1 MTWVHVPSFATGEIS
16 PGLYGRIG
24 SPQLETGL
32 ATLENATVTRTG
44 GVRKRDGFL
53 SQVDIL
59 GNLVTTPGNYKA
71 RIFSLRIDGDTYLLE
86 VSSNDSGSDR
96 FIRVLQ
102 STSDSQLRMVAIGD
116 GAAHGAVPA
125 MGGGLPS
132 PFTSAT
138 QGYRHLYTEA
148 QLDELQVFQHERRI
162 YLVQSD
168 HPPYYL
174 EPSTRPTTGTN
185 GAWEYGVAPILDGS
199 PEVTSHRLPIAL
211 FLTQTGTQPKVLES
225 SEDFWR
231 PGHAGGYVQ
240 LGSVGGSG
248 YAQWW
253 HLQDYLSPTRM
264 KADVS
269 LGSAGNV
276 TDHGTESREIAGPW
290 VYQGDSLTVTDLG
303 QNVTGSTDVGTQVT
317 ITSASLDE
325 SYVGKLLRVFDAVT
339 GEAVFA
345 LLDVVGTVGTGLLI
359 RKDSPNLLTSTS
371 YTAWVLEVPV
381 DQNPGESLIT
391 PSAAGPPNTIVE
403 LRFSNPKAIADT
415 FATPFD
421 DFLGTSVGA
430 TIFLN
435 GGAVR
440 ITGAVDDYT
449 LQGRVSSQL
458 DHISAASQWGVGW
471 NSDTGFPS
479 CGTSHQGRVYLGGFG
494 GKRELTLVAS
504 RTYSPDD
511 FSAGT
516 GDASG
521 LNYTIDE
528 PGGGRINWMV
538 SGKSLLIGTTHGE
551 FIAEGEPLS
560 PSEVAISRQTTY
572 GSREGKEA
580 IYVGGAAIF
589 IGPQADELREMAF
602 VFERDQFLAT
612 DLTATADHLF
622 DPTTYTIDRIVH
634 ATTPETTIYAVAGSK
649 LFSLTYERGSEVV
662 GWSRWETSGNV
673 EDAAVGRNQGLTGGD
688 QLWIVR
694 NRSGVRTIERSFPS
708 VYMDA
713 TVLGNALT
721 STTAD
726 GFDALEGATVQ
737 VLADGIY
744 LGTATVTSGAVSFPD
759 AGGTPTTVYAGLS
772 FTTTVRPMIPEFTQ
786 GGKGSTL
793 GRRKNVNRAHLLLR
807 DTRGGTFSGRSL
819 QAVPNATPSTAIPA
833 LSGWNTVHGI
843 GEHGSLPPVDFASAV
858 PYGFEING
866 LSMEVDYGD

>member
-132 PFTSAT
+132 PFSSPT

-148 QLDELQVFQHERRI
+148 QLDELQVFQHERRV

-185 GAWEYGVAPILDGS
+185 GAWEYGVAPLVDGS
-199 PEVTSHRLPIAL
+199 PEVVSHRIPVAI
-211 FLTQTGTQPKVLES
+211 FLDKPPSLASVLES

-231 PGHAGGYVQ
+231 PGHAGGFIQ
-240 LGSVGGSG
+240 LGSVGSG
-248 YAQWW
+248 DHAQWW
-253 HLQDYLSPTRM
+253 HLQEYLSPTRM
-264 KADVS
+264 RADPTV
-269 LGSAGNV
+269 GGASAQF
-276 TDHGTESREIAGPW
+276 HGKETREVAGPW
-290 VYQGDSLTVTDLG
+290 VYEGDSLTVTDLG
-303 QNVTGSTDVGTQVT
+303 QNVSSSTDIGTIVA

-325 SYVGKLLRVFDAVT
+325 SYVGKLLRIFDAST
-339 GEAVFA
+339 GDGVFEVRSVSGSVA
-345 LLDVVGTVGTGLLI
+345 QGYFV
-359 RKDSPNLLTSTS
+359 RKNSPSLFTSTS
-371 YTAWVLEVPV
+371 YTAWVLEVPAEY
-381 DQNPGESLIT
+381 NPGLSTIT
-391 PSAAGPPNTIVE
+391 PDDVGPPNSTVN
-403 LRFSNPKAIADT
+403 LRFSNPKSISDS
-415 FATPFD
+415 FATTFD
-421 DFLGTSVGA
+421 KFRNTDVGA

-440 ITGAVDDYT
+440 ITSAVDDYT
-449 LQGRVSSQL
+449 LQGVISSQL
-458 DHISAASQWGVGW
+458 DHISAAAQWGVGW
-471 NSDTGFPS
+471 NGDTGFPS
-479 CGTSHQGRVYLGGFG
+479 CGTSHQGRVYFGGFG
-494 GKRELTLVAS
+494 GKQELTLVAS

-511 FSAGT
+511 FSQGT

-560 PSEVAISRQTTY
+560 PSEVSISRQTTY

-602 VFERDQFLAT
+602 VFERDQFLAA

-634 ATTPETTIYAVAGSK
+634 ATTPETTIYAVAGDK

-744 LGTATVTSGAVSFPD
+744 LGTATVTSGAISFPD

-786 GGKGSTL
+786 GARGSTL

-807 DTRGGTFSGRSL
+807 DTRGGTFGGRSL
-819 QAVPNATPSTAIPA
+819 QTVPNATPSTAIPA
-833 LSGWNTVHGI
+833 LNDWNTVHGI
-843 GEHGSLPPVDFASAV
+843 GEHGSLPPVDFVSAV